1 MADADAGDQVA
12 KALSR
17 EELLKDHTFKVL
29 ESYLPYDYENSAV
42 DISLTGVHKYKAYK
56 DIAAHIKREYDS
68 KYPGSGKATEGVYHC
83 ICGKNFAS
91 ELSLLTIAPSE
102 TGRRKLSISF

>member
-1 MADADAGDQVA
+1 MADTDTGDQVA

-17 EELLKDHTFKVL
+17 EDLLKDHSYKVL
-29 ESYLPYDYENSAV
+29 ESYLPFEYENSAV
-42 DISLTGVHKYKAYK
+42 DISLLGVHKYKAYK

-68 KYPGSGKATEGVYHC
+68 RYPGSGKATEGVYHC

-91 ELSLLTIAPSE
+91 TSRSMCVVSVSLVSE
-102 TGRRKLSISF
+102 T